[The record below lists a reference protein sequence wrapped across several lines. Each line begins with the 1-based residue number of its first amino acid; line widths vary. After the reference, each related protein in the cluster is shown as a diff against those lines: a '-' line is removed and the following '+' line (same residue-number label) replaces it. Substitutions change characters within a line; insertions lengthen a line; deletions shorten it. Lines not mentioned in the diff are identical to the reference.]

1 VRGTGKRR
9 KNPVR
14 GPSMKRLPRSMCD
27 RFVCILFLSR
37 SQWGRS
43 RRQAWAS
50 FYRRSKRWRSVGR
63 RRIGGVARSGTPSIF
78 RCSLGT
84 RGHVAS
90 HAPSG
95 VARRSAHVRRVLC
108 HHGEA
113 DGLVHGP
120 IAPDR
125 ARCAARPRSG
135 ARGGTPPADRRPPA
149 SGHPA
154 DPSSPAGY
162 GWRTSARS
170 SDPRRLPHGPA
181 LPRRVPPT
189 RSPSMPRAARAPP
202 RAPQA
207 APQTAR
213 DVCAPGAR

>member
-1 VRGTGKRR
+1 MRGTGKRR

-50 FYRRSKRWRSVGR
+50 FYPRSKRWRSVGR

-95 VARRSAHVRRVLC
+95 VARRSAHVRRALC
-108 HHGEA
+108 HHSEA

-125 ARCAARPRSG
+125 IENASEPPRQRDHRPQPPAASRQPLHPCPQDRPR
-135 ARGGTPPADRRPPA
+135 RRPTTPVGPRGLDEQPA
-149 SGHPA
+149 HPA
-154 DPSSPAGY
+154 GGPPS
-162 GWRTSARS
+162 
-170 SDPRRLPHGPA
+170 
-181 LPRRVPPT
+181 
-189 RSPSMPRAARAPP
+189 
-202 RAPQA
+202 
-207 APQTAR
+207 
-213 DVCAPGAR
+213 